1 MCGSYFAG
9 DAARH
14 SEIRQ
19 AVAHFI
25 DANADSL
32 ENYLLEDD
40 EYKSQGNPVRWE
52 NVAQYA
58 AYVATDFSY
67 CESEIELI
75 AISELYRVQVCTK
88 THDQSHDKSYKPLG
102 WNGET
107 VELVHY
113 VGTHFREF
121 RRCKP
126 AAGAGAGAGDS
137 SMSSH
142 VKRKQGKEADG
153 AKTQQGK
160 KGKHAPKEAAGNAWM
175 MIGAG
180 HNQRGVVSVL
190 WDFHRQGVIRLI
202 GDRGKLVANES
213 WRQDRVLW
221 PMPEDAA
228 NE

>member
-1 MCGSYFAG
+1 MRLVDIWERTDNRIAELGGDPIEHGSAGNCLYNCVAHILRG

-40 EYKSQGNPVRWE
+40 EYKLQGNPVRWE

-67 CESEIELI
+67 CQSEIELI
-75 AISELYRVQVCTK
+75 SISELYRVQVCTK

-102 WNGET
+102 CNGET

-113 VGTHFREF
+113 VGTHYREF
-121 RRCKP
+121 RKQGKEADGVKTQQGKKGKQAP
-126 AAGAGAGAGDS
+126 QKGAAGAGAGAGDS
-137 SMSSH
+137 SM
-142 VKRKQGKEADG
+142 
-153 AKTQQGK
+153 
-160 KGKHAPKEAAGNAWM
+160 
-175 MIGAG
+175 
-180 HNQRGVVSVL
+180 
-190 WDFHRQGVIRLI
+190 
-202 GDRGKLVANES
+202 
-213 WRQDRVLW
+213 
-221 PMPEDAA
+221 
-228 NE
+228 